1 MPRLAVPARFH
12 QHFELER
19 YVASGQCGDVYQARF
34 KDGSRVA
41 LKVFDKEQ
49 DKTVFGYFT
58 NEQLLLRV
66 VKEHR
71 QHPHIAEYVESNLV
85 RPPYFVAT
93 RFVEGA
99 RELQSLLGRPL
110 APGFVARVVEQTASA
125 LDYLHTGHPEY
136 SPIIHRDVKPNNLLI
151 DAAGNVVLIDLS
163 IARHPGYA
171 IDDEP
176 GLGTIPY
183 MAPEQYLGAEEPATD
198 QFALALVALQMLT
211 GRALLPNNVKKAQRK
226 LESLRASQ
234 YAEVRAILGTRTHT
248 AAVIRTAL
256 AFDPMERFATCG
268 AFADQLRHALAA
280 DGASLAVTTPPVA
293 PRSRAYLGYMA
304 MAAVG
309 VAAAV
314 VLGVT
319 LLNTPATNIVEFAPP
334 PMPHV
339 IRNYV
344 TPQPMSEPPSFRT
357 VQLGG
362 PVQAVPTAVL
372 VDVTPSGAPQPSAL
386 RATPKSTPVA
396 AQART
401 QAVQIGSKG
410 SEPLRA
416 TPSTDA
422 LILLRLPRGAQAVR
436 TGREK
441 PQRLF
446 TWYEVTYQGR
456 TGWCRST
463 YCQPIAGGR

>member
-19 YVASGQCGDVYQARF
+19 YVASGQCGDVYQACY

-41 LKVFDKEQ
+41 LKIFTKEHDKP
-49 DKTVFGYFT
+49 VFGYFT
-58 NEQLLLRV
+58 NEQLLLRL

-93 RFVEGA
+93 RYVEGA

-110 APGFVARVVEQTASA
+110 APGFVARIVEQTASA

-151 DAAGNVVLIDLS
+151 DGAGNVVLIDLS
-163 IARHPGYA
+163 IARHSGYA

-183 MAPEQYLGAEEPATD
+183 MAPEQYLGVEEPATD
-198 QFALALVALQMLT
+198 QFALAIVALQMLT
-211 GRALLPNNVKKAQRK
+211 GKALLPNNVKKAQNK

-234 YAEVRAILGTRTHT
+234 YAEVQALLGVRTHT
-248 AAVIRTAL
+248 ANVIRRAL
-256 AFDPMERFATCG
+256 AFAPGERFPTCSD
-268 AFADQLRHALAA
+268 FADELKGALQA
-280 DGASLAVTTPPVA
+280 DGASLAETTPPAA
-293 PRSRAYLGYMA
+293 PRSRAYLGYTA

-309 VAAAV
+309 IAAAV
-314 VLGVT
+314 VLIVT
-319 LLNTPATNIVEFAPP
+319 LLTTGHANAVAFTPTITPQVVMHRRATPP
-334 PMPHV
+334 P
-339 IRNYV
+339 NE
-344 TPQPMSEPPSFRT
+344 QPLFQSQ
-357 VQLGG
+357 QLGG
-362 PVQAVPTAVL
+362 PAPVSPTTVL
-372 VDVTPSGAPQPSAL
+372 VDAPTKVPTLPSAPAAS
-386 RATPKSTPVA
+386 RKPTVVA
-396 AQART
+396 APAQ
-401 QAVQIGSKG
+401 QVVMIISKS

-422 LILLRLPRGAQAVR
+422 LILLRMSQGTQAVR

-446 TWYEVTYQGR
+446 TWYEITVQGR